1 MILYRKK
8 ELKLINMAK
17 VKLPDGKVLE
27 VDNSLTGKQ
36 LAEKI
41 GPGLA
46 KSAIA
51 AKINGQLKDLSAPI
65 FSNGSARS

>member
-1 MILYRKK
+1 
-8 ELKLINMAK
+8 MAK
-17 VKLPDGKVLE
+17 VKLPDGSALE
-27 VDNSLTGKQ
+27 VDNSITCRQ

-51 AKINGQLKDLSAPI
+51 AKINGQSAVPEVCI
-65 FSNGSARS
+65 YFDFDFFLLEKRR